1 MMRSATSRRFRQPS
15 MAAFSIYRCASVSLM
30 LSRDIQRSF
39 ARLTSLASS
48 SFRWRLLVYWRG
60 VRSRVHMAR
69 NCGRAASGRPESA
82 KRIPAAAQTGRSF
95 WSLSPEDA
103 IITSVV
109 QTSHGCTLMVWRPRR
124 NNWYSAEAQETP
136 AFPYVRS
143 FARIS
148 VISIHLYLYAQRHL
162 YHKTP

>member
-1 MMRSATSRRFRQPS
+1 MYFILLSHLSSFLIGAYDVLSATSRRFRQPS

-30 LSRDIQRSF
+30 LSRDIHRSF

-60 VRSRVHMAR
+60 VRSRVHMVR
-69 NCGRAASGRPESA
+69 SCGRAASGCPESA
-82 KRIPAAAQTGRSF
+82 KRIPAAAQTGRRF

-103 IITSVV
+103 IITAVV
-109 QTSHGCTLMVWRPRR
+109 QTSHGCTLMAWRPRR

-136 AFPYVRS
+136 AFPYKRALQE
-143 FARIS
+143 F
-148 VISIHLYLYAQRHL
+148 
-162 YHKTP
+162 P

>member
-30 LSRDIQRSF
+30 LSRDIHRSF

-60 VRSRVHMAR
+60 VRSRMHMAR
-69 NCGRAASGRPESA
+69 NCGRAASGCPESA

-103 IITSVV
+103 IITAVV
-109 QTSHGCTLMVWRPRR
+109 QTSHSCTLMAWRPRR